1 MKILQYRG
9 LSKSEIPGLA
19 KLVAYL
25 KVGDCKSAD
34 IKKIRPGLY
43 RARLDR
49 KNRLLLSLANWGA
62 EKCWFLLEYIPNHD
76 YASSRFLRGSK
87 VDESRLETIEQV
99 ETEECEELEYL
110 NSNSDQLA
118 VFDKFISYND
128 SQEEICR
135 AVPPI
140 LIAGTAG
147 SGKTLLALEKMKG
160 VAGNILYVSLSPQL
174 VRRSRDLYNT
184 TVDRPAGQT
193 ASFLSFVKFL
203 EGFGRPPGRW
213 ATFEDFLL
221 WLTQQPGLS
230 AQRDSYMLY
239 EEFMGVIGG
248 ALPPQGPP
256 RPLTR
261 SEYSALGLRQAL
273 FPPRERAT
281 VYDFFAAYAKHLEQ
295 RGLCSLGLTAGHY
308 HRRIKPTYDF
318 LVIDEAQD
326 LTPAQQYLL
335 LRSLKAAGQF
345 VVCGDSNQVVHP
357 NFFSWSAFK
366 SLLHHRRE
374 FVAHSKAV
382 CLCQLDSNFRNP
394 AKVADAAN
402 QVLRLK
408 RARFGS
414 LDRESNTLLAP
425 MKQYRGEV
433 SLLAGNPEMIAELNE
448 RAARSTDCSVIVLRE
463 RDKAAAARAFD
474 TPLIF
479 SVREA
484 KGLEYPNII
493 LYNLVDSAAK
503 EFSEIARGLDRQKM
517 SSDFVYARARNKSDK
532 SFHRYKFYV
541 NALYVGMT
549 RTLRS
554 LYLVERDPS
563 HILLQ
568 LLELSSVEGGEL
580 SLEAHAST
588 AEDWR
593 KEARKLEEHGR
604 SQQAEAILQR
614 FHQPKIKSASWQPL
628 TAERIAET
636 VNSRLNPVTNRLEVD
651 SRERQ
656 ALYRFALLH
665 RHFRLLRQLA
675 PAKRQLHI
683 ARDTENLDFDL
694 GLGMY
699 ASENPAKVMQRVK
712 QYGVN
717 YRDPNNFTPLMHAA
731 RVGNASLTAELRQQ
745 GADLEAVNSIGLNAL
760 QIAIAEWLYRPQE
773 AKKAKDSWA
782 ELYLLLSPPE
792 LLLMIEGRLVK
803 IEPRRPEFLLFH
815 LSLSLFYANLSA
827 WHQASLFSPRSLA
840 FWTHIIP
847 AAVWPPKWGRREAIG
862 KMLQRCELSRE
873 GGGLPLFLRPRRGN
887 YLPNSALLLKSG
899 DGRDQSWRPLSER
912 LLPGVASAIVDDSL
926 VPLTGPGQRSAKV
939 KQKVKPES
947 EDDLRWSDFRIE
959 RIYDFW
965 LGPAREA
972 AARPQE
978 LGAP

>member
-19 KLVAYL
+19 KLVAHL

-34 IKKIRPGLY
+34 VKKIRPGLY

-49 KNRLLLSLANWGA
+49 KNRLLLSLVSWGA
-62 EKCWFLLEYIPNHD
+62 EKCWLLLEYIPNHD
-76 YASSRFLRGSK
+76 YASSRFLRGSA
-87 VDESRLETIEQV
+87 VDESRIEAIGQV
-99 ETEECEELEYL
+99 ETEECEKLEYL
-110 NSNSDQLA
+110 NSNSDQVA
-118 VFDKFISYND
+118 IFDKFISYDDN
-128 SQEEICR
+128 QEDICR
-135 AVPPI
+135 AIPPI

-147 SGKTLLALEKMKG
+147 SGKTLLALEKMKTVSG
-160 VAGNILYVSLSPQL
+160 KVLYVSLSPQL

-184 TVDRPAGQT
+184 AVDRQEGQE

-203 EGFGRPPGRW
+203 ESFGGSPGRW

-221 WLTQQPGLS
+221 WMTQQPGLS
-230 AQRDSYMLY
+230 AQRDLYMLY

-273 FPPRERAT
+273 FLPPERAA
-281 VYDFFAAYAKHLEQ
+281 VYGFFAAYTEHLKQ
-295 RGLCSLGLTAGHY
+295 QGLCSIGLAAGHY
-308 HRRIKPTYDF
+308 HQRIKPTYDF

-335 LRSLKAAGQF
+335 LRSLKTAGQF

-374 FVAHSKAV
+374 FVAHAKV
-382 CLCQLDSNFRNP
+382 VCQLDNNFRNP
-394 AKVADAAN
+394 AKVAHAAN
-402 QVLRLK
+402 KILRLK

-414 LDRESNTLLAP
+414 LDRESNTLLTPA
-425 MKQYRGEV
+425 KQGQGEV
-433 SLLAGNPEMIAELNE
+433 SLLTGSPEMIAELNQ
-448 RAARSTDCSVIVLRE
+448 RAARSTDCAVIVLRE
-463 RDKAAAARAFD
+463 RDKATAARAFD

-484 KGLEYPNII
+484 KGLEYPDII
-493 LYNLVDSAAK
+493 LYNVVDSAAK
-503 EFSEIARGLDRQKM
+503 EFSDIARGLDRQKM
-517 SSDFVYARARNKSDK
+517 SGDFVYARARNKSDK
-532 SFHRYKFYV
+532 SLHRYKFYV

-554 LYLVERDPS
+554 LYLVERDPG
-563 HILLQ
+563 HIFLQ
-568 LLELSSVEGGEL
+568 LLELSNVEGGEI
-580 SLEAHAST
+580 SLEARTST
-588 AEDWR
+588 EEDWR

-614 FHQPKIKSASWQPL
+614 FQQPKSKSASWRPL
-628 TAERIAET
+628 TTERIAKT
-636 VNSRLNPVTNRLEVD
+636 LDSRLNPVANRLEVD

-656 ALYRFALLH
+656 ELYRFALLH

-675 PAKRQLHI
+675 PAKRQLRI
-683 ARDTENLDFDL
+683 ARDMENLDLDL

-699 ASENPAKVMQRVK
+699 ASENPAKVMQKVE

-717 YRDPNNFTPLMHAA
+717 HRDPNNFTPLMHAA
-731 RVGNASLTAELRQQ
+731 RAGNASLAAELCRR
-745 GADLEAVNSIGLNAL
+745 GADPEAVNSIGLNAL
-760 QIAIAEWLYRPQE
+760 QIALAEWLYRPQE

-782 ELYLLLSPPE
+782 ELYLLLSSPE

-803 IEPRRPEFLLFH
+803 IKPRRPEFLLFH
-815 LSLSLFYANLSA
+815 LSLSLFYASLSA
-827 WHQASLFSPRSLA
+827 WHQASLFSPLSLS
-840 FWTHIIP
+840 FWMQKLP
-847 AAVWPPKWGRREAIG
+847 AAIWPQKWGRREAIG
-862 KMLQRCELSRE
+862 KVLQGCELSRE

-899 DGRDQSWRPLSER
+899 NGRDQGWRPLSER
-912 LLPGVASAIVDDSL
+912 LLSGVAAAVVDDSL
-926 VPLTGPGQRSAKV
+926 IPSTGPGRLSAV
-939 KQKVKPES
+939 KAKANVKAES
-947 EDDLRWSDFRIE
+947 EDDLRWSDSRID
-959 RIYDFW
+959 RIYDLW
-965 LGPAREA
+965 LEPARAAEA
-972 AARPQE
+972 RQRE